1 MGPEWGQGDVRVVY
15 AGSMGRL
22 GIVYRAGSELLGR
35 AGSMGRAA
43 HLPAEE
49 VDVHDGAGVEE
60 HEHLV
65 AQGRAELGED
75 APLGHLVGVRVVRV
89 RVVTL
94 VWLNQLASCTSIT

>member
-1 MGPEWGQGDVRVVY
+1 
-15 AGSMGRL
+15 
-22 GIVYRAGSELLGR
+22 
-35 AGSMGRAA
+35 MGRAA
-43 HLPAEE
+43 HLLGLGIGIARARVRPHLPAEE

-75 APLGHLVGVRVVRV
+75 APLGHLVGVRGVRV